1 MNHIS
6 QKIYESE
13 PKKPKSIQIEFS
25 ENEIKRDVE
34 INKQIFDML
43 LEIFYDGMKKYYSK
57 NDIVNL
63 DELTDSNFEKIRE
76 YFWSVGFDVFYTL
89 KIDNKI
95 VHKNDSK
102 NKKSDLKDYYINLT
116 KENRIYQIYFDYY

>member
-1 MNHIS
+1 MNSIS

-13 PKKPKSIQIEFS
+13 PKEPKSIQIEFS
-25 ENEIKRDVE
+25 ENEIKRDVD

-43 LEIFYDGMKKYYSK
+43 LEIFHDGMKKYYSK

-102 NKKSDLKDYYINLT
+102 NKKSDLKDYYINLK